1 MNGQQTFSDI
11 EYSMRKRTTKREAFL
26 DAMDECIVWDEW
38 CALIE
43 PYYFKGKRGRPPM
56 GIEKMLRMYLLQ
68 VWFNLSDEGVEE
80 AIYDSYAFRKFMGI
94 NFTECQVPDATT
106 LLHFRR
112 IIEDNKIGEKLFA
125 ALNKAFEEAGFIW
138 RGGTIVD
145 AAIIAA
151 PSSTKNKSGKRDPEM
166 HQTKKG
172 SQWYF
177 GMKAHI
183 GVDAGTGMV
192 HTVEVTPA
200 NVHDVDMA
208 EKLIREDDD
217 VVYGDSG
224 YLGLQKRPEIRDNK
238 NKAMIDFRINRRPS
252 QVKTSDTYAGI
263 NWEKK
268 IEHDKSSVRCKVEHP
283 FLAVKR
289 TFGYRKV
296 AYKGLEKNRNRLLFL
311 FSCSNILM
319 YLRGTRRV
327 PMPLV
332 G

>member
-1 MNGQQTFSDI
+1 MNGQQSFSDI
-11 EYSMRKRTTKREAFL
+11 EYGMRKRTTKREVFL
-26 DAMDECIVWDEW
+26 DAMDECIAWDEW
-38 CALIE
+38 CALID
-43 PYYFKGKRGRPPM
+43 PYYFQGKRGRPPM

-80 AIYDSYAFRKFMGI
+80 SIYDSYAFRKFMGL

-112 IIEDNKIGEKLFA
+112 ILEDNKIGEKLFGV
-125 ALNKAFEEAGFIW
+125 LNKAFEEAGFIW

-145 AAIIAA
+145 ATIIAA
-151 PSSTKNKSGKRDPEM
+151 PSSTKNKSGERDPEM

-172 SQWYF
+172 NQWHF

-200 NVHDVDMA
+200 NVHDVEVA

-224 YLGLQKRPEIRDNK
+224 YLGLQKRPEIRGK
-238 NKAMIDFRINRRPS
+238 ENKAKIDFRINRRPS
-252 QVKTSDTYAGI
+252 QRKTPDTYAGI

-283 FLAVKR
+283 FLTVKR

-296 AYKGLEKNRNRLLFL
+296 AYKGLEKNRNRLLLL

-319 YLRGTRRV
+319 YLRRSRRV